1 MHVLMVPIA
10 TGNSYQEI
18 PAPSN
23 SYIFLDLTT
32 KLKLS
37 YGVRLT
43 SFEKIAGIKQL
54 DKSS

>member
-37 YGVRLT
+37 YGVMLT
-43 SFEKIAGIKQL
+43 SFEKIAGIKQP
-54 DKSS
+54 DKNS